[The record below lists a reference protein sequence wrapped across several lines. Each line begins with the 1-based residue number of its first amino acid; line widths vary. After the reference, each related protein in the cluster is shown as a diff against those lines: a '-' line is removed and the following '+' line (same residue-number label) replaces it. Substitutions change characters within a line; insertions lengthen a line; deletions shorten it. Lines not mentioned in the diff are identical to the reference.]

1 VTSEKRKRIEKE
13 RRRVKQEFREP
24 PDLPRLFTALAHH
37 GLRYVLFG
45 SVGFMAYGL
54 QTASGDLDICIDPD
68 KQNLRRLSTLLLE
81 VRAKPRSVPGWSEKE
96 ACERW
101 QPEPL
106 VVETF
111 DHLFTTTFGDLDIVP
126 FPYGPHGKE
135 DRFTFASLHARAVTK
150 TAFGQQIR
158 VAHLDDVIA
167 SKLSARREKDL
178 RLLSEIERLQQLQ
191 AQGQGSG
198 WPLLE

>member
-1 VTSEKRKRIEKE
+1 M
-13 RRRVKQEFREP
+13 KQEFREP
-24 PDLPRLFTALAHH
+24 PDLPRLFTALAQH

-68 KQNLRRLSTLLLE
+68 EQNLRRLSRLLLE
-81 VRAKPRSVPGWSEKE
+81 VRAKTRHVPGWTVKE

-111 DHLFTTTFGDLDIVP
+111 DHLFTTTFGDLNIVL

-135 DRFTFASLHARAVTK
+135 DRFTFASLDARAETFAV
-150 TAFGQQIR
+150 FGLHIR
-158 VAHLDDVIA
+158 VARLDDLIA
-167 SKLSARREKDL
+167 SKLSAWRDKDL
-178 RLLSEIERLQQLQ
+178 RLLPQIERLQQLQ
-191 AQGQGSG
+191 AQGEGSG
-198 WPLLE
+198 WPLMD